1 MSNNTTIQDTENTN
15 ESNAWIEEVI
25 DKDHLNYY
33 DYNQFSN
40 IQEIG
45 SGDFGKVY
53 RANLKNLEKFFTLK
67 SFFNLDNITMKEIV
81 RELKIQHEVGFHD
94 NIIRYHGIS
103 KFESEDNEHHINYIL
118 VMEYAD
124 SGSLRNYLK
133 NNFGKLTWN
142 DKHHMAYQLACA
154 VSCLHNKGIS
164 HCDLHSGNILVHQ
177 NMIKLD
183 FGLSK
188 RIGASINFQSK
199 EMIPYVDPKI
209 YNNNNNQI
217 TQMLTLNEKS
227 DIYSIGVLLW
237 EISSGLPPFY
247 AKDNQYDVNLT
258 LEIAQG
264 LREEVAFDTPEDYIK
279 IYTKCWGEPDN
290 RPTIYQVVDW
300 LKAII
305 TKSKLKDSQFSN
317 NQKFNSK
324 SKEELFQFIKNFDK
338 INIKEIDPITITNK
352 REKLLFEK
360 GYDIIVD
367 EINDYLIKLANK
379 GIEWILL
386 RQEVIKYFNN
396 HNINLK
402 EIYNWLLNNQ
412 DDNNN
417 NNNNNNNSNIIFLF
431 GYFIFFEIETKLN
444 IEKAFNLFLIASK
457 KNHIF
462 SQYLVGSCYKYG
474 NGTIKNEKLAFE
486 YFEKLANKNFTYGQ
500 VEIGFI
506 YKNGIGVKKNSKKA
520 FYWYEKAANNGNLTA
535 LNTLGLYYKNGIEV
549 EKNYI
554 KAFELFKKS
563 AKDVYPNG
571 LNSLGCCYELG
582 IGTNINMKKAFELY
596 QKSANLGDKG
606 AQYNLAMMYE
616 NGKGILKDI
625 DKAIYWYEKSAK
637 QGDQDAQY
645 ELDKLKN
652 Q

>member
-1 MSNNTTIQDTENTN
+1 MSDNTTIQDIENTN
-15 ESNAWIEEVI
+15 KSNTWIEEVI
-25 DKDHLNYY
+25 DKEYLNYY
-33 DYNQFSN
+33 EYNQFNN
-40 IQEIG
+40 IQKIG
-45 SGDFGKVY
+45 AGDFGKVY
-53 RANLKNLEKFFTLK
+53 RANLKNSEKFFALK
-67 SFFNLDNITMKEIV
+67 SFFNLDNINMKEIV
-81 RELKIQHEVGFHD
+81 RELKIQHEVDFHD

-103 KFESEDNEHHINYIL
+103 KFESENHHINYIL

-133 NNFGKLTWN
+133 DNFGKLTWN

-154 VSCLHNKGIS
+154 VSCLHNKGIA
-164 HCDLHSGNILVHQ
+164 HCDLHSDNILVHQ
-177 NMIKLD
+177 NMIKLAD

-188 RIGASINFQSK
+188 RIGTSTNFQSK

-209 YNNNNNQI
+209 YNNNNNQT
-217 TQMLTLNEKS
+217 TQMFSLNEKS

-247 AKDNQYDVNLT
+247 AKDKQYDVNLT

-264 LREEVAFDTPEDYIK
+264 LREEVVFNTPEDYIK
-279 IYTKCWGEPDN
+279 IYTKCWDGEPDN

-305 TKSKLKDSQFSN
+305 TKLDVIIKDTQFSN
-317 NQKFNSK
+317 NQKLNLK
-324 SKEELFQFIKNFDK
+324 SQELFQLNKNFSK
-338 INIKEIDPITITNK
+338 INIKEIDSITVSYK

-360 GYDIIVD
+360 GFDILVD
-367 EINDYLIKLANK
+367 EMNDYLIKLANK

-386 RQEVIKYFNN
+386 RQEVIEYFNN
-396 HNINLK
+396 NNINLK

-412 DDNNN
+412 NDS
-417 NNNNNNNSNIIFLF
+417 NSIFLL

-444 IEKAFNLFLIASK
+444 AVKAFNLFINASK

-462 SQYLVGSCYKYG
+462 AQYLVGSCYKFG

-486 YFEKLANKNFTYGQ
+486 YFEKLANKNFTYAQ
-500 VEIGFI
+500 VEI
-506 YKNGIGVKKNSKKA
+506 
-520 FYWYEKAANNGNLTA
+520 AANNGNLIA
-535 LNTLGLYYKNGIEV
+535 LNILGLYYKEGIEV
-549 EKNYI
+549 EKNYN
-554 KAFELFKKS
+554 KAFELFEKS
-563 AKDVYPNG
+563 AEGGYSDG
-571 LNSLGCCYELG
+571 INSLGYCYIYG
-582 IGTNINMKKAFELY
+582 VGTNIDMQKAFELY

-616 NGKGILKDI
+616 GITDM

-645 ELDKLKN
+645 ELEKLKKN

>member
-1 MSNNTTIQDTENTN
+1 MSDNTTIQDIENTN
-15 ESNAWIEEVI
+15 KSNTWIEEVI
-25 DKDHLNYY
+25 DKEYLNYY
-33 DYNQFSN
+33 EYNQFSN
-40 IQEIG
+40 IQKIG
-45 SGDFGKVY
+45 AGDFGKVY
-53 RANLKNLEKFFTLK
+53 QN
-67 SFFNLDNITMKEIV
+67 
-81 RELKIQHEVGFHD
+81 
-94 NIIRYHGIS
+94 
-103 KFESEDNEHHINYIL
+103 HHINYIL

-133 NNFGKLTWN
+133 DNFGKLTWN

-154 VSCLHNKGIS
+154 VSCLHNKGIA
-164 HCDLHSGNILVHQ
+164 HCDLHSYNILVHQ
-177 NMIKLD
+177 NMIKLAD

-188 RIGASINFQSK
+188 RIGTSTNFQSK

-209 YNNNNNQI
+209 YNNNNNQT
-217 TQMLTLNEKS
+217 TQMFSLNEKS

-247 AKDNQYDVNLT
+247 AKDKQYDVNLT
-258 LEIAQG
+258 LKIAQG
-264 LREEVAFDTPEDYIK
+264 LREEVVFNTPEDYIK
-279 IYTKCWGEPDN
+279 IYTKCWDGEPDN

-305 TKSKLKDSQFSN
+305 TKLDVIIKDTQFSN
-317 NQKFNSK
+317 NQKLNSE
-324 SKEELFQFIKNFDK
+324 SQEELLQLNKNFSK
-338 INIKEIDPITITNK
+338 INIKEIDSITVSYK

-360 GYDIIVD
+360 GFDILVD
-367 EINDYLIKLANK
+367 EMNDYLIKLANK

-386 RQEVIKYFNN
+386 RQEVIEYFNN

-412 DDNNN
+412 
-417 NNNNNNNSNIIFLF
+417 NNSNSIFLL

-444 IEKAFNLFLIASK
+444 AVKAFNLFINASK

-462 SQYLVGSCYKYG
+462 AQYLVGSCYKFGNGTIKNEKLAFEYFEKVANKNFTYAQVEIDVYKRLVGSCYKFG

-486 YFEKLANKNFTYGQ
+486 YFEKLANKNFTYAQ
-500 VEIGFI
+500 VEIGFN

-520 FYWYEKAANNGNLTA
+520 FYWYEKAANNGNLIA
-535 LNTLGLYYKNGIEV
+535 LNILGLYYKEGIEV
-549 EKNYI
+549 EKNYN
-554 KAFELFKKS
+554 KAFELFEKS
-563 AKDVYPNG
+563 AEGGYSDRI
-571 LNSLGCCYELG
+571 NSLGYCYIYG
-582 IGTNINMKKAFELY
+582 VGTNIDMQKAFELY

-616 NGKGILKDI
+616 GITDM
-625 DKAIYWYEKSAK
+625 DKAIYWYEKSAQ

-645 ELDKLKN
+645 ELEKLKKN